1 MDCRYCRAKIGWFR
15 QQFDRQF
22 CSAEHRRRA
31 SLRSSGALRDAG
43 ELAPVGFW
51 VPGRDLDG
59 PRRARTG
66 SRSGAFP
73 AALLCAL
80 TLVLLIV
87 APKGGPAAPAVINY
101 TLPETGFGSSL
112 RNVLPG
118 WQPVRLRDDF
128 RAGLKDW
135 VGSAG
140 AGLDWSREGNLV
152 RPGKL
157 RLWGPSLKLADYQLE
172 FEGRIERKAMGWT
185 FRSGS
190 LQDYYATKISVSGPG
205 ASARAEI
212 VRYVVLGGKQF
223 DRIQLP
229 LPPTV
234 LDDSPCYVKVNVR
247 GSYFVT
253 TINGRVVDSWSDRRL
268 TRGGVGFFADKGE
281 VAAIRWVNVS
291 GAEPGFFGR
300 LFASTLLLPPGL

>member
-1 MDCRYCRAKIGWFR
+1 VDCHYCRKKIGWFR

-31 SLRSSGALRDAG
+31 SLRSARALRHAG
-43 ELAPVGFW
+43 ELEPEGLRLL
-51 VPGRDLDG
+51 GKDLYG
-59 PRRARTG
+59 SRRAWTG

-73 AALLCAL
+73 AVLICAL
-80 TLVLLIV
+80 MLVLLMV
-87 APKGGPAAPAVINY
+87 APKDGPTATAVVNY
-101 TLPETGFGSSL
+101 TIPETGFGSSL

-118 WQPVRLRDDF
+118 WQPVRLSEDF

-157 RLWGPSLKLADYQLE
+157 RLLGPSLRLTDYQFE
-172 FEGRIERKAMGWT
+172 FEGQIERRAMGWT
-185 FRSGS
+185 FRSGN
-190 LQDYYATKISVSGPG
+190 LENYYATKIRVSGPR

-212 VRYVVLGGKQF
+212 VRYVVLGGKEF
-223 DRIQLP
+223 DRIQMP

-234 LDDSPCYVKVNVR
+234 LDDSPYHVKVNVR

-253 TINGRVVDSWSDRRL
+253 TINGRVVDGWSDHRL
-268 TRGGVGFFADKGE
+268 KCGGVGFFADKGE
-281 VAAIRWVNVS
+281 VAAIRWVSVR

-300 LFASTLLLPPGL
+300 LFASTLFMPPR